1 MVKSIL
7 PSTQS
12 NDRTIFFVNQIFFIK
27 KMNIFRTK
35 SIQSILNETK
45 TTTLQKTL
53 TAFDLIIIGISCTIG
68 TGIFVITGTA
78 SANIAGPA
86 LAISYALS
94 AIVCLFVALAY
105 AELASA
111 IPISGS
117 AYNYT
122 YATAGEGVAWLVG
135 WSLILEY
142 GIGASTV
149 ANGWSGYLTGIL
161 ESVNI
166 IIPTQFCTATFD
178 GSGNGIIN
186 LPAVFIVLFLSFLLY
201 QGTKN
206 GIRFSGILVL
216 IKLVV
221 IAIFLIFSVKMIK
234 TENFSNF
241 MPFGWQG
248 VLSATAVVFYAYIGF
263 DAVATT
269 AEECKNPK
277 KDLPLGIIVSLL
289 VCAVLYGLV
298 TLALNGI
305 SHYTTLDNAEPL
317 ARALRENGNNFGSIL
332 VAIGAVAGITSV
344 LLILLYGQSRIFFA
358 MSRDGLLPKKLQKI
372 HPKKQTPHISIIIT
386 TCIVAILSGMFP
398 LKILAEMTS
407 LGTLFSFIMVTTS
420 TLMLRYTQPQM
431 PRGFVCPNIIL
442 VSFIAISS
450 CFFLLA
456 ELLIENWQYFVLW
469 NILGILIYVFY
480 GYRHSIIN
488 NVSANEKS

>member
-1 MVKSIL
+1 
-7 PSTQS
+7 
-12 NDRTIFFVNQIFFIK
+12 
-27 KMNIFRTK
+27 MNIFRTK
-35 SIQSILNETK
+35 SVHSILNETK
-45 TTTLQKTL
+45 KATLQKTL

-68 TGIFVITGTA
+68 TGIFVVTGTA
-78 SANIAGPA
+78 SASIAGPA
-86 LAISYALS
+86 LAVSYIIS

-149 ANGWSGYLTGIL
+149 ANGWSGYLTGL
-161 ESVNI
+161 LDSANI
-166 IIPTQFCTATFD
+166 IIPTQFRTATFD
-178 GSGNGIIN
+178 NSNNGIVN

-216 IKLVV
+216 IKLAV
-221 IAIFLIFSVKMIK
+221 IVIFLIISTKMIK
-234 TENFSNF
+234 IENFNNF
-241 MPFGWQG
+241 APFGWKG
-248 VLSATAVVFYAYIGF
+248 IFYATAIVFYAYIGF

-277 KDLPLGIIVSLL
+277 KDLPRGIIGSLL
-289 VCAVLYGLV
+289 ICAILYALT

-332 VAIGAVAGITSV
+332 VAVGAVAGITSV

-358 MSRDGLLPKKLQKI
+358 MSRDGLLPQKLQKI
-372 HPKKQTPHISIIIT
+372 HPTKQTPHVSILIT
-386 TCIVAILSGMFP
+386 TFIISILSGMFP
-398 LKILAEMTS
+398 LKVLAAMTS

-420 TLMLRYTQPQM
+420 TLILRYTHPNM
-431 PRGFVCPNIIL
+431 SRGFICPKLPL
-442 VSFIAISS
+442 VAFIAIVS
-450 CFFLLA
+450 CLL
-456 ELLIENWQYFVLW
+456 LLKQLLLENWKYFILW

-480 GYRHSIIN
+480 GYRYSAIN
-488 NVSANEKS
+488 NIKNQK

>member
-1 MVKSIL
+1 
-7 PSTQS
+7 
-12 NDRTIFFVNQIFFIK
+12 
-27 KMNIFRTK
+27 MNIFRTK
-35 SIQSILNETK
+35 SIQSILNEAK
-45 TTTLQKTL
+45 KGTLQKNL

-68 TGIFVITGTA
+68 TGIFVVTGTA
-78 SANIAGPA
+78 SANYAGPS
-86 LAISYALS
+86 LAISYIISAL
-94 AIVCLFVALAY
+94 ICLFVALAY

-161 ESVNI
+161 DSVNI
-166 IIPTQFCTATFD
+166 VIPMQFRTATFD
-178 GSGNGIIN
+178 VSGSGIVN

-201 QGTKN
+201 LGTKN

-216 IKLVV
+216 IKLSVIVV
-221 IAIFLIFSVKMIK
+221 FLIFSVKMIK
-234 TENFSNF
+234 SENFSNF
-241 MPFGWQG
+241 MPFGWRG

-277 KDLPLGIIVSLL
+277 KDLPIGIIVSLL
-289 VCAVLYGLV
+289 ICAILYALT

-305 SHYTTLDNAEPL
+305 AHYTTLDNPEPL

-358 MSRDGLLPKKLQKI
+358 MSRDGLLPKKLQNI
-372 HPKKQTPHISIIIT
+372 HQKHQTPYISIIIT
-386 TCIVAILSGMFP
+386 ACIVSVLSGMFP

-407 LGTLFSFIMVTTS
+407 LGTLFSFIMVVAS
-420 TLMLRYTQPQM
+420 TLILRYTQPQM
-431 PRGFVCPNIIL
+431 SRGFVCPNL
-442 VSFIAISS
+442 AFVAFVAIYS
-450 CFFLLA
+450 CCFLLA
-456 ELLIENWQYFVLW
+456 ELLLENWKYFLLW
-469 NILGILIYVFY
+469 NIFGIVIYVFY
-480 GYRHSIIN
+480 GYRHSVIN
-488 NVSANEKS
+488 NTNTEE